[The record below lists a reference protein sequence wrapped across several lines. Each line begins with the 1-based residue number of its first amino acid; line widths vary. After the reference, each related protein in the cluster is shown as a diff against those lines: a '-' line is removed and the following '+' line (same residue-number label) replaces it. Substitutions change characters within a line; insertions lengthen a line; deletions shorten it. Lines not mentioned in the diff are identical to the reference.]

1 MKTQFRIEN
10 PDDVQMTLTVT
21 MPARDWKVLREQLQT
36 TYPSWKLSSAIANMV
51 DSATKTFS
59 ASTEFE
65 R

>member
-21 MPARDWKVLREQLQT
+21 MPARDWKVLREQLAT
-36 TYPSWKLSSAIANMV
+36 TYPSWKLSSAITNMV

-59 ASTEFE
+59 AATESE
-65 R
+65 L